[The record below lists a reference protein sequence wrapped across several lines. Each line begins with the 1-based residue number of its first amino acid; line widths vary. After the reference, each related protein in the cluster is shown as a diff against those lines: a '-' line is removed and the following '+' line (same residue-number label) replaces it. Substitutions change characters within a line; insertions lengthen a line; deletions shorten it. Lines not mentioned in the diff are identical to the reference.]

1 MFKNKAMALIVS
13 ILLMLTVTI
22 GGSLAYL
29 IATSDAVTNTFNP
42 SHVTTAVEETFDN
55 NVKKD
60 VKIKNTGDTTAYIRA
75 AVVVTWQKYNEETDK
90 YDVYGQLPV
99 LNSDYTMELGLGNGW
114 VPGSDGFYYWPN
126 TVAPGMTT
134 GDLIERAELTENA
147 VVPEGYFFCIEILG
161 SGIQADGVDKD
172 GKSPIELAWGTKAA
186 QIVGL
191 IEEG

>member
-42 SHVTTAVEETFDN
+42 SHVTTAVEETLDN

-60 VKIKNTGDTTAYIRA
+60 VKIKNTGDTAAYIRA
-75 AVVVTWQKYNEETDK
+75 AVVVTWQNANG
-90 YDVYGQLPV
+90 DVYGQKPV
-99 LNSDYTMELGLGNGW
+99 AGVDYTNWTPGADWVEGN
-114 VPGSDGFYYWPN
+114 DGFYYYKKPVEPN
-126 TVAPGMTT
+126 MSTATA
-134 GDLIERAELTENA
+134 LISGIEALSSSPAEEYSLCVE
-147 VVPEGYFFCIEILG
+147 VLG
-161 SGIQADGVDKD
+161 SAIQADGVDKD